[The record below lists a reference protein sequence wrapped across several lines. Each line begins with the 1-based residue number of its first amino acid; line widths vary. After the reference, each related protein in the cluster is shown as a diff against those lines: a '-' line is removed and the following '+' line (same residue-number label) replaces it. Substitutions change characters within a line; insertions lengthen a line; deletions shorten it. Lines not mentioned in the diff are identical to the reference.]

1 VLPRNR
7 QRKKKSKALEP
18 SDNLPLPPAT
28 NDPHFFDFDL
38 DRGIRLQ
45 VVEKLEASPILPIQK
60 NVGPPLS
67 GIYALHHKGVL
78 VYAGKATREMTKSAR
93 TLRQR
98 LNEHYGKISKRQN
111 ITLEEMQVRYL
122 TFESE
127 WWVFAAEFA
136 IVVHYKP
143 EWNFSGFGSKTPGKG
158 RPGTHR
164 ISLWDQMFPPK
175 LP

>member
-1 VLPRNR
+1 VPPPNRPKKTKLPG
-7 QRKKKSKALEP
+7 LEP
-18 SDNLPLPPAT
+18 LVDLLPPAT
-28 NDPHFFDFDL
+28 NDPHFFNFDL

-45 VVEKLEASPILPIQK
+45 VVEKLEGSPILPLQK

-67 GIYALHHKGVL
+67 GIYALYHKNSL
-78 VYAGKATREMTKSAR
+78 VYVGKATKEMTKSAR

-98 LNEHYGKISKRQN
+98 LNEHCGKISKRQN

-143 EWNFSGFGSKTPGKG
+143 EWNFSGFGSKTPGAG

-164 ISLWDQMFPPK
+164 VSVWDQKYPPK